1 MRTIKFRA
9 KCLDNG
15 EWVYGGSSLIADD
28 FCVIQKG
35 TEFYCE
41 TRVYSRTE
49 RFFQLQGFVCDKNT
63 LGQFTGVFDKNGT
76 EVYEGDLVRIAETEN
91 HVEIIAVV
99 RFDEGKFTA
108 NSIKSSVSFSLDY
121 VFRERQPGC
130 LLGEV
135 IGNIYDKPHL
145 QEKSAIGYEWYDQ
158 NKHKDILQQFIKR
171 SLITGYEM
179 DITPHHMNDGYLMYV
194 VNGNPNIHITKK
206 DFDALCEE
214 VREMS

>member
-63 LGQFTGVFDKNGT
+63 LGQFTGVLDYSKKEIWEDYIVNVSCLNYTGLAVIKFIDGAFCMVGENWIESLNGFDT
-76 EVYEGDLVRIAETEN
+76 D
-91 HVEIIAVV
+91 
-99 RFDEGKFTA
+99 
-108 NSIKSSVSFSLDY
+108 SLDI
-121 VFRERQPGC
+121 
-130 LLGEV
+130 
-135 IGNIYDKPHL
+135 IGNIHDNPEL
-145 QEKSAIGYEWYDQ
+145 
-158 NKHKDILQQFIKR
+158 LKR
-171 SLITGYEM
+171 
-179 DITPHHMNDGYLMYV
+179 
-194 VNGNPNIHITKK
+194 
-206 DFDALCEE
+206 
-214 VREMS
+214 